1 MTASQAV
8 KDLARSYARDEL
20 AGLPTFR
27 QLGVDD
33 QRALYRDVYSRHVDR
48 LTQPPARARAFAEPK
63 KASDLIDDQRHLNQ
77 RIDQAGNLAGDFVD
91 EVDFPG
97 FVKDLLKGVFDANLK
112 VTLDQ
117 MEAYQKLL
125 KAATQSLT
133 AFMSKITPES
143 AFGYLAEN
151 SSDEFGLSFSEEET
165 GVDGNRKVV
174 LTDKEGNPV
183 DTEDTKIKA
192 KIMDATLQM
201 AREQRAMLR
210 ETILMG
216 ITRLVVEKGNVKA
229 SVLFDIKAGEQ
240 IQKGDKAA
248 LEEQVSKSRSI
259 TASGGFLG
267 AIFGGPSGG
276 STHSERKTK
285 LSVSSAKSTANT
297 ELAAK
302 ITGSVDIT
310 FKSDYFKLDNFAQM
324 YGPIGAAPPPGVPGV
339 AAPPALP
346 PAAGV
351 APAAAPGVR

>member
-1 MTASQAV
+1 MIESQAV

-33 QRALYRDVYSRHVDR
+33 QRALYRDVYRRHVDR
-48 LTQPPARARAFAEPK
+48 LTQPPARAFADPK
-63 KASDLIDDQRHLNQ
+63 KASELIDDQRHLNQ
-77 RIDQAGNLAGDFVD
+77 RIDQAGNLAGEFVD

-133 AFMSKITPES
+133 SFMSKITPES

-248 LEEQVSKSRSI
+248 LQEQVSKSRSI

-267 AIFGGPSGG
+267 
-276 STHSERKTK
+276 
-285 LSVSSAKSTANT
+285 
-297 ELAAK
+297 
-302 ITGSVDIT
+302 
-310 FKSDYFKLDNFAQM
+310 
-324 YGPIGAAPPPGVPGV
+324 
-339 AAPPALP
+339 
-346 PAAGV
+346 
-351 APAAAPGVR
+351 